1 MRRCPNCS
9 SSSLRIVGLLRSR
22 ESRPLRCKNS
32 DRLFYLPW
40 WATIPAA
47 LVLEISV
54 WVALVVGV
62 FASWLIALVFFL
74 CMPAIAAW
82 ACAVFGP
89 LREARRYRNALSFYP
104 GDL

>member
-9 SSSLRIVGLLRSR
+9 TPSLRIVGLLRSR
-22 ESRPLRCKNS
+22 QSRPLRCKNC

-40 WATIPAA
+40 WATVPAA

-54 WVALVVGV
+54 WAALFVGV
-62 FASWLIALVFFL
+62 IASWLLALMFFL
-74 CMPAIAAW
+74 CIPAIAAW
-82 ACAVFGP
+82 ACAVLGP
-89 LREARRYRNALSFYP
+89 VREARRSRNALSFYP